1 MTRCCQ
7 QHPMPWNGV
16 TGAIA
21 RCKKVSTACGR
32 KRRSVH
38 VLHWICG
45 VKLKPKAVNKLLH
58 YFIVLERDKPG
69 SSATVSRREV
79 ARRDRAPR
87 QRGIQLRGRATAETG
102 RPPILGLVQRRDKTD
117 QDAPAAQ

>member
-69 SSATVSRREV
+69 SSATVSNRIGDCQLTIECLDRYKPREIERTGYGLRRV
-79 ARRDRAPR
+79 NVTSLALP
-87 QRGIQLRGRATAETG
+87 
-102 RPPILGLVQRRDKTD
+102 LGSF
-117 QDAPAAQ
+117 A